1 MRIKELT
8 VFRHVKWSP
17 AQAELRRFAI
27 AMLVGFTVL
36 ASLSVWRNHK
46 VNTTSM
52 VLLGIGVVLALSAMI
67 PGLNKFAYLAV
78 YVPSS
83 IIGYVVSSVVLFFV
97 FVFLFVPLGVI
108 LKLLGKDLLRLRPTA
123 PRAVWT
129 PIDSTKDLNRYY
141 RQF

>member
-1 MRIKELT
+1 
-8 VFRHVKWSP
+8 
-17 AQAELRRFAI
+17 
-27 AMLVGFTVL
+27 MLVGFTVL